1 MKKNLPSFAFSF
13 LAAGAFFKMEHWPG
27 ASILL
32 LISVAT
38 IVVSAILEFT
48 QLEQDSRTKGLQ
60 IIVSMMIIT
69 CATAATFK
77 IFHWPGASMMV
88 SIAFNLTIPASIVY
102 FSFNKGDYRLSRNL
116 TSGIFFLLLL
126 LMIFFPGNPIGER
139 ANQAHQE
146 NTSEQLDTPLAP
158 EN

>member
-1 MKKNLPSFAFSF
+1 
-13 LAAGAFFKMEHWPG
+13 
-27 ASILL
+27 
-32 LISVAT
+32 
-38 IVVSAILEFT
+38 
-48 QLEQDSRTKGLQ
+48 
-60 IIVSMMIIT
+60 
-69 CATAATFK
+69 
-77 IFHWPGASMMV
+77 MMV

-139 ANQAHQE
+139 ANQTHQE
-146 NTSEQLDTPLAP
+146 NNSEQQDTPIAP